1 MEKFGIIILGE
12 IMRALIT
19 GASSGI
25 GRDMAIYLASQDIE
39 LILVGRNREKLEA
52 LQKELK
58 VKSKIVIADLSDL
71 TKVKELYVLTKNM
84 DIDILINNAGFGLFG
99 KFYET
104 DLNKELE
111 MIRTNV
117 EAVHLLTKLFLRDMK
132 KRNSGYI
139 LNVASS
145 AAFGPGPLMATY
157 YATKAYVNNLTEAI
171 HEELRRDNINV
182 HVASLCPGPVDTNF
196 NNVAGVSFSVKPL
209 NSMEVSKY
217 AIDKMFQGKVVIV
230 PGKLMKFTLF
240 IRRFA
245 SRSLIR
251 KITYNIQKSKDK

>member
-1 MEKFGIIILGE
+1 MK
-12 IMRALIT
+12 ALIT

-25 GRDMAIYLASQDIE
+25 GKEMAYYLASKGID
-39 LILVGRNREKLEA
+39 LILVARSIDKLEEI
-52 LQKELK
+52 KDK
-58 VKSKIVIADLSDL
+58 VDVDVKTIKLDLANEKNVFKLYML
-71 TKVKELYVLTKNM
+71 TKDD

-111 MIRTNV
+111 MINV
-117 EAVHLLTKLFLRDMK
+117 NIEAVHLLTKLYLRDMQK
-132 KRNSGYI
+132 KDSGYI
-139 LNVASS
+139 LNVASM

-171 HEELRRDNINV
+171 NEELRRQKSNV
-182 HVASLCPGPVDTNF
+182 FVCSLCPGPVDTNF

-209 NSMEVSKY
+209 TSDEVAYY
-217 AIDKMFQGKVVIV
+217 AIKSMFKKKVVII
-230 PGKLMKFTLF
+230 PGFKMRFTMF

-251 KITYNIQKSKDK
+251 KITYNVQKSKISKK